1 MRRMLARKR
10 GIVLPLTALRAR
22 PICGASPRLI
32 PLGAPMPGP
41 VLVFGATGGV
51 GASLSRRLRA
61 RGAAPFLV
69 SRDPGRLET
78 LASELGGAPF
88 QPADVTDAA
97 ALRAAVAAAG
107 PALAGLAFCIGSIP
121 LKPLSRTTETD
132 FLQAFRLNT
141 MAAAM
146 AVQAAAP
153 ALVANGRDGGVAP
166 PGVVLFSSIAARA
179 GFPNH
184 AAIAAA
190 KAGVEG
196 LTLALAA
203 ELAPA
208 VRVNCVSPSLTRTRI
223 AEPLTK
229 SPQMAEAIAKLHP
242 IPRLGEGDDPAALA
256 DFLLSDAAGWITGQV
271 IGVDGGR
278 STLRTRG

>member
-1 MRRMLARKR
+1 ML
-10 GIVLPLTALRAR
+10 
-22 PICGASPRLI
+22 
-32 PLGAPMPGP
+32 PGP
-41 VLVFGATGGV
+41 VLVIGATGGV
-51 GASLSRRLRA
+51 GAALSRRLRA
-61 RGAAPFLV
+61 RGAVPFLV
-69 SRDPGRLET
+69 ARDPGRLEA
-78 LASELGGAPF
+78 LASERGGAPVR
-88 QPADVTDAA
+88 PGAASDTA

-107 PALAGLAFCIGSIP
+107 PALAGLAFCVGSIP
-121 LKPLSRTTETD
+121 LKPLARATEAD
-132 FLQAFRLNT
+132 FLDAFRLNT
-141 MAAAM
+141 VAAAM

-153 ALVANGRDGGVAP
+153 ALAAGGREGGAP

-184 AAIAAA
+184 AAVAAA

-196 LTLALAA
+196 LALALAA

-208 VRVNCVSPSLTRTRI
+208 VRVNCVAPSLTRTRI

-242 IPRLGEGDDPAALA
+242 IPRLGEGEDPAALA
-256 DFLLSDAAGWITGQV
+256 DFLLSDTAGWITGQV

>member
-1 MRRMLARKR
+1 
-10 GIVLPLTALRAR
+10 
-22 PICGASPRLI
+22 
-32 PLGAPMPGP
+32 MPGP

-51 GASLSRRLRA
+51 GAALARRLRA

-69 SRDPGRLET
+69 SREPGRLEA

-88 QPADVTDAA
+88 HIADVTDAA

-107 PALAGLAFCIGSIP
+107 PVLAGLAFCVGSIP
-121 LKPLSRTTETD
+121 LKPLARTTEAD
-132 FLQAFRLNT
+132 FLDAFRLNT
-141 MAAAM
+141 VAAAM

-153 ALVANGRDGGVAP
+153 ALAAGGREGGA

-184 AAIAAA
+184 AVIAAA

-196 LTLALAA
+196 LALSLAA

-208 VRVNCVSPSLTRTRI
+208 VRVNCVAPSLTRTRI

-229 SPQMAEAIAKLHP
+229 SPQMADAIAKLHP
-242 IPRLGEGDDPAALA
+242 IPRLGEGEDPAALA

-278 STLRTRG
+278 STVRVKG

>member
-1 MRRMLARKR
+1 
-10 GIVLPLTALRAR
+10 
-22 PICGASPRLI
+22 
-32 PLGAPMPGP
+32 MPGP
-41 VLVFGATGGV
+41 VLVFGATGGI
-51 GASLSRRLRA
+51 GAALSRRLRA
-61 RGAAPFLV
+61 RGATSFLV
-69 SRDPGRLET
+69 ARDPGRLEA

-88 QPADVTDAA
+88 RPADVTDAA
-97 ALRAAVAAAG
+97 ALRAAVASAG
-107 PALAGLAFCIGSIP
+107 PALAGLAFCVGSIP
-121 LKPLSRTTETD
+121 LKPLARTTEAD
-132 FLQAFRLNT
+132 FLDAFRLNT
-141 MAAAM
+141 VAAAM

-153 ALVANGRDGGVAP
+153 GLAAGGREGNGAA

-196 LTLALAA
+196 LALALAA

-229 SPQMAEAIAKLHP
+229 SPQMADAIAKLHP
-242 IPRLGEGDDPAALA
+242 IPRLGEGEDSAALA

-271 IGVDGGR
+271 VGVDGGR
-278 STLRTRG
+278 SALRSKS

>member
-1 MRRMLARKR
+1 
-10 GIVLPLTALRAR
+10 
-22 PICGASPRLI
+22 
-32 PLGAPMPGP
+32 MPGP

-51 GASLSRRLRA
+51 GAALARRLRA

-69 SRDPGRLET
+69 SREPGRLEA

-88 QPADVTDAA
+88 HIADVTDAA
-97 ALRAAVAAAG
+97 VLRAAVAAAG
-107 PALAGLAFCIGSIP
+107 PVLAGLAFCVGSIP
-121 LKPLSRTTETD
+121 LKPLARTTEAD
-132 FLQAFRLNT
+132 FLDAFRLNT
-141 MAAAM
+141 VAAAM
-146 AVQAAAP
+146 AVQAAAS
-153 ALVANGRDGGVAP
+153 ALAAGGREGGA

-184 AAIAAA
+184 AVIAAA

-196 LTLALAA
+196 LALSLAA

-208 VRVNCVSPSLTRTRI
+208 VRVNCVAPSLTRTRI

-229 SPQMAEAIAKLHP
+229 SPQMADAIAKLHP
-242 IPRLGEGDDPAALA
+242 IPRLGEGEDPAALA

-278 STLRTRG
+278 STVRVKG

>member
-1 MRRMLARKR
+1 MQ
-10 GIVLPLTALRAR
+10 
-22 PICGASPRLI
+22 S
-32 PLGAPMPGP
+32 P

-51 GASLSRRLRA
+51 GAALARRLRA

-69 SRDPGRLET
+69 SREPGRLEA

-88 QPADVTDAA
+88 HIADVTDAA

-107 PALAGLAFCIGSIP
+107 PVLAGLAFCVGSIP
-121 LKPLSRTTETD
+121 LKPLARTTEAD
-132 FLQAFRLNT
+132 FLDAFRLNT
-141 MAAAM
+141 VAAAM

-153 ALVANGRDGGVAP
+153 ALAAGGRECGA

-184 AAIAAA
+184 AVIAAA

-196 LTLALAA
+196 LALSLAA

-208 VRVNCVSPSLTRTRI
+208 VRVNCVAPSLTRTRI

-229 SPQMAEAIAKLHP
+229 SPQMADAIAKLHP
-242 IPRLGEGDDPAALA
+242 IPRLGEGEDPAALA

-278 STLRTRG
+278 STVRVKG

>member
-1 MRRMLARKR
+1 
-10 GIVLPLTALRAR
+10 
-22 PICGASPRLI
+22 
-32 PLGAPMPGP
+32 MPGT
-41 VLVFGATGGV
+41 VLVFGATGGI
-51 GASLSRRLRA
+51 GAALARRLRA

-69 SRDPGRLET
+69 ARDPGRLEA

-88 QPADVTDAA
+88 RAADVLDSA
-97 ALRAAVAAAG
+97 ALRGAAAAAG
-107 PALAGLAFCIGSIP
+107 SPLGGLAFCVGSIP
-121 LKPLSRTTETD
+121 LKPLARLSETD
-132 FLQAFRLNT
+132 FLDAFRLNT
-141 MAAAM
+141 LAAAM

-153 ALVANGRDGGVAP
+153 ALAAASRGGEGAP
-166 PGVVLFSSIAARA
+166 APGVVLFSSVAARA

-196 LTLALAA
+196 LALSLAA

-208 VRVNCVSPSLTRTRI
+208 VRVNCVAPSLTRTRI

-229 SPQMAEAIAKLHP
+229 SPPMADAIAKLHP

-271 IGVDGGR
+271 VGVDGGR
-278 STLRTRG
+278 STVRSKG

>member
-1 MRRMLARKR
+1 
-10 GIVLPLTALRAR
+10 
-22 PICGASPRLI
+22 
-32 PLGAPMPGP
+32 MPGP
-41 VLVFGATGGV
+41 VLVFGATGGI
-51 GASLSRRLRA
+51 GAALSRRLRA

-69 SRDPGRLET
+69 ARDPGRLEA

-88 QPADVTDAA
+88 HIADVTDAA

-107 PALAGLAFCIGSIP
+107 PVLAGLAFCVGSIP
-121 LKPLSRTTETD
+121 LKPLARTTEAD
-132 FLQAFRLNT
+132 FLDAFRLNT
-141 MAAAM
+141 VAAAM

-153 ALVANGRDGGVAP
+153 ALAAGGREGGA

-184 AAIAAA
+184 AVIAAA

-196 LTLALAA
+196 LALSLAA

-208 VRVNCVSPSLTRTRI
+208 VRVNCVAPSLTRTRI

-229 SPQMAEAIAKLHP
+229 SPQMADAIAKLHP
-242 IPRLGEGDDPAALA
+242 IPRLGEGEDPAALA

-278 STLRTRG
+278 STVRVKG

>member
-1 MRRMLARKR
+1 
-10 GIVLPLTALRAR
+10 
-22 PICGASPRLI
+22 
-32 PLGAPMPGP
+32 MPGH
-41 VLVFGATGGV
+41 VLVFGATGGI
-51 GASLSRRLRA
+51 GAALSRRLRA

-69 SRDPGRLET
+69 ARDPGRLEA

-88 QPADVTDAA
+88 HPADATDAA

-107 PALAGLAFCIGSIP
+107 PALAGLAFCVGSIP
-121 LKPLSRTTETD
+121 LKPLARLSEPD
-132 FLQAFRLNT
+132 FLDAFRLNT
-141 MAAAM
+141 LAAAL

-153 ALVANGRDGGVAP
+153 ALAAGAKEGGAP
-166 PGVVLFSSIAARA
+166 TGVVLFSSVAARA

-184 AAIAAA
+184 AAVAAA

-196 LTLALAA
+196 LALSLAA

-208 VRVNCVSPSLTRTRI
+208 VRVNCVAPSLTRTRI

-242 IPRLGEGDDPAALA
+242 LPRLGEGDDPAALA

-271 IGVDGGR
+271 VGVDGGR
-278 STLRTRG
+278 STVRSKG

>member
-1 MRRMLARKR
+1 
-10 GIVLPLTALRAR
+10 
-22 PICGASPRLI
+22 
-32 PLGAPMPGP
+32 MPGP

-51 GASLSRRLRA
+51 GAALARRLRA

-69 SRDPGRLET
+69 SREPGRLEA

-88 QPADVTDAA
+88 HIADVTDAA

-107 PALAGLAFCIGSIP
+107 PVLAGLAFCVGSIP
-121 LKPLSRTTETD
+121 LKPLARTTEAD
-132 FLQAFRLNT
+132 FLDAFRLNT
-141 MAAAM
+141 VAAAM

-153 ALVANGRDGGVAP
+153 ALATGGREGGA

-184 AAIAAA
+184 AVIAAA

-196 LTLALAA
+196 LALSLAA

-208 VRVNCVSPSLTRTRI
+208 VRVNCVAPSLTRTRI

-229 SPQMAEAIAKLHP
+229 SPQMADAIAKLHP
-242 IPRLGEGDDPAALA
+242 IPRLGEGEDPAALA

-278 STLRTRG
+278 STVRVKG